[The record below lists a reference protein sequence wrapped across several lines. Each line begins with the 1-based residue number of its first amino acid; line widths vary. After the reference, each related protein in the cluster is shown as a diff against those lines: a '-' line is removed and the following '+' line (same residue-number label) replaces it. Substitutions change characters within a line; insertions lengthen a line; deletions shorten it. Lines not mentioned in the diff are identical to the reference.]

1 MSQYGYLGCRSC
13 RVKLWL
19 GKAVLADDGSVR
31 YFHIG
36 SGESE
41 PNSHRLELNRAL
53 WKLLADHARHEFVV
67 VIEGDPAYAE
77 LGAYATIG
85 GDAIDDVPFEEFLRD
100 WPG

>member
-1 MSQYGYLGCRSC
+1 VSRYAYLACEPC

-19 GKAVLADDGSVR
+19 GKAVFGDDERLR

-36 SGESE
+36 SDESE

-53 WKLLADHARHEFVV
+53 WKLLADHAGHPLRVV
-67 VIEGDPAYAE
+67 VEGDAAYAE
-77 LGAYATIG
+77 LGEYTTVG
-85 GDAIDDVPFEEFLRD
+85 GDTLDDVPFDDYLRD